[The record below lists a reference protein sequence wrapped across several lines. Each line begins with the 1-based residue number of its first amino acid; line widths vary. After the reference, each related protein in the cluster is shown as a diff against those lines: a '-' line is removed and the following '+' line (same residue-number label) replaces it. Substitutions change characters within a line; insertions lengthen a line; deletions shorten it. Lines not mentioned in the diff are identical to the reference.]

1 MTMTISPTHIT
12 ITDALKNKAL
22 FGPFY
27 FGASWNRWKSVFKG
41 AFAEPLTTTELEL
54 FREVAGRDPP
64 SRRVKT
70 LACIV
75 GRGGGKDATASFAA
89 AYAAMS
95 FDPKAARLRPGELAY
110 VLCLAVDKGQASIVF
125 GYIRALFEKIPALKA
140 MARNIGSDSI
150 ELSNSVV
157 IQVTTNSF
165 RSIRGRSILCAI
177 FDEVSFWRD
186 DSAAYASPDSEVAG
200 AVRPGMARVPNS
212 MLIMI
217 SSAHRRS
224 GILYDKWK
232 TSYGKDDPDCL
243 VVRGTTL
250 QFNPLFDQAII
261 DADLAED
268 PARYEA
274 EYNSEWRDDLSS
286 FVDRLQLERCV
297 HRGMLGRSP
306 QDGVSYFAFTD
317 TSSGRN
323 DSFTACIA
331 HREIHNGVMRVVIDY
346 IYVKQVQADKFDPS
360 VACAEVAALLKIYR
374 ITEITGD
381 RYAIG
386 FVDGHFKKL
395 GINYIESKLNK
406 SEIFLN
412 FLPMIM
418 SAQVLLLDHP
428 KGLAEIAALERRT
441 TPADRDK
448 VSKPKGGHD
457 DIANSIAGVAVL
469 AALNF
474 EQPIYIGPP
483 ILVHKDGT
491 SSLDSM
497 PGAVAPDSTAEWYRW
512 QGNGGG
518 SGFSAGAWGSIGTR
532 EFP

>member
-1 MTMTISPTHIT
+1 
-12 ITDALKNKAL
+12 
-22 FGPFY
+22 
-27 FGASWNRWKSVFKG
+27 
-41 AFAEPLTTTELEL
+41 
-54 FREVAGRDPP
+54 
-64 SRRVKT
+64 
-70 LACIV
+70 
-75 GRGGGKDATASFAA
+75 
-89 AYAAMS
+89 MS

-140 MARNIGSDSI
+140 MAKNIGSDSI

-232 TSYGKDDPDCL
+232 TSYGKADDDTL

-261 DADLAED
+261 TADLAED

-286 FVDRLQLERCV
+286 FIDRLQLERCV

-331 HREIHNGVMRVVIDY
+331 HREIHNGVMRVAIDY
-346 IYVKQVQADKFDPS
+346 IYVKQVQADKFNPS
-360 VACAEVAALLKIYR
+360 VACAEVAALLKTYR
-374 ITEITGD
+374 VTEITGD

-386 FVDGHFKKL
+386 FVDDHFKKL
-395 GINYIESKLNK
+395 GIRYVESKLNK

-412 FLPMIM
+412 FLPLIM
-418 SAQVLLLDHP
+418 SGQVLLLDHQ

-441 TPADRDK
+441 APSDRDS
-448 VSKPKGGHD
+448 VSHPKGGHD

-474 EQPIYIGPP
+474 EQPVYLGPP
-483 ILVHKDGT
+483 VLVRKDGT
-491 SSLDSM
+491 SSLDGM
-497 PGAVAPDSTAEWYRW
+497 AGDTRSTEQKFYDYY
-512 QGNGGG
+512 G
-518 SGFSAGAWGSIGTR
+518 SGMGSSGIAAANWGTIGTR
-532 EFP
+532 GGSP